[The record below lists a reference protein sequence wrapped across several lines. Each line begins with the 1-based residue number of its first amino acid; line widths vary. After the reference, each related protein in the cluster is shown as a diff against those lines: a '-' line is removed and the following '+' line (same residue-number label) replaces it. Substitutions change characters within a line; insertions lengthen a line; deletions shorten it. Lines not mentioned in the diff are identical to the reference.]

1 MGPRSRATIYRRAVA
16 CAVFAAGL
24 GLGACGGDDDDD
36 ASGGGSSGSL
46 NLSGTTSDAGSSTGA
61 MTSGGSN
68 AQGAA
73 PTDAGAGGESA
84 TVAGSTNGGSASS
97 GGSASGG
104 NTFYLPCASAAD
116 CKQFGGGKVCCDQ
129 GSMVFCTKP
138 SACSGKTLP

>member
-1 MGPRSRATIYRRAVA
+1 MGPRSRTAIYRRAIV

-24 GLGACGGDDDDD
+24 GLGACGGDDDD
-36 ASGGGSSGSL
+36 ASGGGSSGTL

-61 MTSGGSN
+61 ITSGGSN

-73 PTDAGAGGESA
+73 PADAGAGGEGV
-84 TVAGSTNGGSASS
+84 TMAGSANGGSASS

-104 NTFYLPCASAAD
+104 NAFYLPCAAAAD